1 MMEELGNHP
10 RDALRRVLGL
20 RDAVFLVV
28 ASVIGSGIFL
38 TPGPVAALLPDPG
51 WILVAW
57 LAGGLLSLAGA
68 LANAELG
75 AMFPRAGGDYVYLR
89 EGIHPAA
96 GFMVGWLTF
105 GVIYTGTIAAVSAAL
120 AEAIA
125 VPLGWGRGA
134 TVALAVAATL
144 LCSALNYVGVRWGAL
159 ANNVTSIV
167 KLGALTGFAL
177 LGLAIG
183 EGDWARL
190 TPPFAGGAGEVTLSA
205 FALAMSPILFS
216 YLGWNATVYVA
227 SEVRDPGR
235 NLPRSLFLGLG
246 LCTGFYLL
254 INSVYLYAIP
264 VSELASVQDAGSA
277 AATRLFGAEAAAVVS
292 MFVLVSIFG
301 TLNATVLVG
310 PRIAYAMALDGLF
323 VGAADRVTRSF
334 QTPGVAIVI
343 QAFVACGLLLVLQGF
358 PSALDFTTFAILM
371 AASPTS
377 WRCSLCERVSRI
389 APARTGPGG
398 TPGRLRCT
406 ALCASP
412 SGFPSPWR
420 TRSRAGSR
428 RPSCCLAG
436 RATRPCGDVCP
447 GIDGPTGESRFPQL
461 D

>member
-1 MMEELGNHP
+1 MGMTEGLEGHP
-10 RDALRRVLGL
+10 RDALRRVLGT

-38 TPGPVAALLPDPG
+38 TPGQVAALLPHPG
-51 WILVAW
+51 WILAAW

-125 VPLGWGRGA
+125 APLGWSRA
-134 TVALAVAATL
+134 TTVALAVAATL

-167 KLGALTGFAL
+167 KLTALTGFAL

-183 EGDWARL
+183 DGEWTRL
-190 TPPFAGGAGEVTLSA
+190 TQSSGVGSGAVTLSA

-216 YLGWNATVYVA
+216 YLGWNATVYVG
-227 SEVRDPGR
+227 SEIREPGR

-246 LCTGFYLL
+246 LCTGVYLL
-254 INSVYLYAIP
+254 VNAVYLYALP
-264 VSELASVQDAGSA
+264 VAELRGVQDAGSA
-277 AATRLFGAEAAAVVS
+277 AATRLFGPEAAAVVS

-334 QTPGVAIVI
+334 QTPGVAIGI
-343 QAFVACGLLLVLQGF
+343 QAVVACGLLLVLQGF

-371 AASPTS
+371 AGVADVAALFALRARQPDRSRPYRAWGYPWTPALYGVV
-377 WRCSLCERVSRI
+377 CLVLAVSLAVANPLESAI
-389 APARTGPGG
+389 A
-398 TPGRLRCT
+398 T
-406 ALCASP
+406 ALVLLGWPCYA
-412 SGFPSPWR
+412 
-420 TRSRAGSR
+420 ALR
-428 RPSCCLAG
+428 RRRELN
-436 RATRPCGDVCP
+436 
-447 GIDGPTGESRFPQL
+447 
-461 D
+461 